1 MDPLIILVLVLGIVF
16 IILTLNSS
24 TPQDP
29 LKILY
34 RQAARYAVAA
44 SQDEQPVIAVLHSN
58 YAMGYLLAIKDLA
71 TAEEFKRATGKDL
84 LNFEQELARIQDRA
98 TLKLVGAC
106 PGLVPGENPT
116 LLEAMYAT

>member
-1 MDPLIILVLVLGIVF
+1 MLVLIVF
-16 IILTLNSS
+16 WLVS
-24 TPQDP
+24 TQTPTVKDGLP
-29 LKILY
+29 VLY
-34 RQAARYAVAA
+34 RQSARYAVAA

-58 YAMGYLLAIKDLA
+58 YAMGYLLAIKDLV

-116 LLEAMYAT
+116 LLEAMYAS